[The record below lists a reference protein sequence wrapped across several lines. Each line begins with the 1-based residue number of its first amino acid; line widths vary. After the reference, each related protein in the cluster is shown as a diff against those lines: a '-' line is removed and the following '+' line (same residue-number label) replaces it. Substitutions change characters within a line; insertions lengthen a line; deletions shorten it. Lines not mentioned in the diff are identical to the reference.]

1 MNARTLRGLHQRS
14 WPLIASNVAA
24 PRHTPRYAPSLASSS
39 FGAGSKISV
48 LHPDRRAFVPFGN
61 QTSGRITSPLGT
73 PCTSASPLDH
83 DRGSW
88 RPPRTGSSAEARL
101 TEELEQENYKRVV
114 RHTACFTPLENAL
127 LMTRIELVAAP
138 SISAF
143 LKSCALD
150 HPMPRRARRPTINH
164 EAAAQMLARLGEAAT
179 AFRSAAALADPK
191 AVERAM
197 TDLAEYRLLIFEALG
212 RSP

>member
-1 MNARTLRGLHQRS
+1 M
-14 WPLIASNVAA
+14 
-24 PRHTPRYAPSLASSS
+24 
-39 FGAGSKISV
+39 
-48 LHPDRRAFVPFGN
+48 
-61 QTSGRITSPLGT
+61 
-73 PCTSASPLDH
+73 
-83 DRGSW
+83 
-88 RPPRTGSSAEARL
+88 
-101 TEELEQENYKRVV
+101 TEELEQENYKRIV

-150 HPMPRRARRPTINH
+150 HPMQRKARRPTINH

-191 AVERAM
+191 AVERTM
-197 TDLAEYRLLIFEALG
+197 TDFAEYRLLIFEALG